1 MAEKAGLTAESWLSM
16 WESRDMDKDSS
27 FPSAEGHGDDH
38 DHEHSH
44 DHDHHHDDT
53 ECHDHGTEVDKHL
66 IRYLSHLTCDNT
78 DNSIFVSL

>member
-1 MAEKAGLTAESWLSM
+1 
-16 WESRDMDKDSS
+16 MDKDSS

-38 DHEHSH
+38 DHSH